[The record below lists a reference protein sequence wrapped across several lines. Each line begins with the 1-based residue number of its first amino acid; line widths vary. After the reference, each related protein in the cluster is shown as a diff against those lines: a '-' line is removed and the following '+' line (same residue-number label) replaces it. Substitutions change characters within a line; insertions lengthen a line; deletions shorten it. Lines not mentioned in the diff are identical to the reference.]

1 MRRISLIRFDALAGY
16 ARQPL
21 ARVQA
26 EEVSWFELA
35 SGDVVGTVIRDRTD
49 NDYGGVVFARDAKLK
64 FRSVN
69 VTEFKPSIRRA
80 EVALRRAM
88 EKAALAP
95 PEDHHQGDETGGA
108 VDFFDF
114 TRKAE
119 QLSPDFVQLA
129 TLEAYS
135 PARHIIE
142 VMMRWYEDADGN
154 FIEQFQTTG
163 FDQRIWELY
172 LFAAFTEMGY
182 QLDRNVAVP
191 DFLCFGL
198 DGALAVEAVTVGPTQ
213 QGGEVVGPPP
223 LTTAEEIETYLRH
236 YMPIKFG
243 SALFSKLKKAY
254 WQRPNVTGKPLL
266 FAVEDFSSAASMTHS
281 RAALERYVYGYEHD
295 WHFDALGSLVIMP
308 QKIETH
314 SWGDKEI
321 PSGFFDQ
328 PGSENVSAIL
338 FSNSGTIAKTA
349 YAHGSGSINML

>member
-1 MRRISLIRFDALAGY
+1 MKNQSIAAPGTQASCTLIRAVHDELRLVREPGRAAGQHRYMKSSMPFMGVRVPVMRKTAQAVFDRYRSAGRPSHPIGSTSGSVIPADRRDPSLRCALPLAGVHIRLREPVILIQPNTNDFRSSDHREQRLRAASQASTLRQPTFVSDDPNIGAHHFDDGANICLMRRISLIRFDALAGY

-163 FDQRIWELY
+163 FDQRIWETLS
-172 LFAAFTEMGY
+172 
-182 QLDRNVAVP
+182 
-191 DFLCFGL
+191 LCGL
-198 DGALAVEAVTVGPTQ
+198 HGDGLPT
-213 QGGEVVGPPP
+213 
-223 LTTAEEIETYLRH
+223 R
-236 YMPIKFG
+236 
-243 SALFSKLKKAY
+243 S
-254 WQRPNVTGKPLL
+254 
-266 FAVEDFSSAASMTHS
+266 
-281 RAALERYVYGYEHD
+281 
-295 WHFDALGSLVIMP
+295 
-308 QKIETH
+308 
-314 SWGDKEI
+314 
-321 PSGFFDQ
+321 
-328 PGSENVSAIL
+328 
-338 FSNSGTIAKTA
+338 
-349 YAHGSGSINML
+349 